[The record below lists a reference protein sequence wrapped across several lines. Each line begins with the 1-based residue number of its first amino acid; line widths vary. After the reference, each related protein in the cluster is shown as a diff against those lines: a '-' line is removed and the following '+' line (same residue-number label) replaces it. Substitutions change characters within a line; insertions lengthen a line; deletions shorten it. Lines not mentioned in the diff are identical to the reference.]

1 LEPAKLQFAQ
11 IDESVASKRHPLK
24 LFVEPT
30 TRCNLRCEMCVKQT
44 SENSIIDGDLSM
56 DTFRELIPA
65 FPYLKALI
73 LTGIGEP
80 LLHPDLEKFIALAKK
95 HLPQN
100 SWVGFQTNGHL
111 LNRQRAESIIS
122 AGVDRICFSVDATSS
137 DLYRKL
143 RVGGNVAK
151 IEDTFNTI
159 NSVRSTMNRQ
169 DLEVGI
175 EFVLMRSNMHELPD
189 VLVWAAK
196 NGAKFAIVSHMLAYR
211 DILESEVVYSPS
223 TDVSWMFYQ
232 NWESIAIQKD
242 LDIKKYFQIRWK
254 PKKNREEKKIVRLV
268 EQMVS
273 DACDQNIPID
283 FRNLIVEGQN
293 ESQKAS
299 ELFEVARQ
307 VAKEYGLHLELPA
320 FRPRKDR
327 ICNFVEDGSAFV
339 SWNGYVHPCYFLW
352 HRYVCY
358 QNKSRKYVMPKSFGD
373 LSRHNILQL
382 WNSPDFKSFRSEVIS
397 YAYPFCSNC
406 ILRPCD
412 LIRSENFEADCHTTS
427 VPCGD
432 CPWCLGLLRCL
443 Q

>member
-1 LEPAKLQFAQ
+1 
-11 IDESVASKRHPLK
+11 
-24 LFVEPT
+24 
-30 TRCNLRCEMCVKQT
+30 
-44 SENSIIDGDLSM
+44 M

-80 LLHPDLEKFIALAKK
+80 LLHPDLAKFIALAKR

-100 SWVGFQTNGHL
+100 SWIGFQTNGHL
-111 LNRQRAESIIS
+111 LNRHQAESVIN
-122 AGVDRICFSVDATSS
+122 AGIDRICLSIDAATS

-143 RVGGNVAK
+143 RIGGTVAK
-151 IEDTFNTI
+151 MEDTFNTI
-159 NSVRSTMNRQ
+159 NSVRSKMNKQ
-169 DLEVGI
+169 NLEISI
-175 EFVLMRSNMHELPD
+175 EFVLMRSNMHELPG
-189 VLVWAAK
+189 VLAWAAK
-196 NGAKFAIVSHMLAYR
+196 RGATFAIVSHVLAYR
-211 DILESEVVYSPS
+211 EILEPEVVYSPS
-223 TDVSWMFYQ
+223 TDVSWLFYQ
-232 NWESIAIQKD
+232 NWQSKAKQKG
-242 LDIKKYFQIRWK
+242 LDIKKYHQIRWR
-254 PKKNREEKKIVRLV
+254 PRKNREEKNIVRFV

-273 DACDQNIPID
+273 EAIDRGIPID

-293 ESQKAS
+293 ESQKVS
-299 ELFEVARQ
+299 ELFDVARQ
-307 VAKEYGLHLELPA
+307 VAKEYNLDLELPA
-320 FRPRKDR
+320 LRPRKDR

-339 SWNGYVHPCYFLW
+339 SWDGHVHPCYFLW

-373 LSRHNILQL
+373 LSQHNILQI
-382 WNSPDFKSFRSEVIS
+382 WNSIDFASFRSEVVR
-397 YAYPFCSNC
+397 YDYPFCSNC

-412 LIRSENFEADCHTTS
+412 LIRSENFESDCHTTT